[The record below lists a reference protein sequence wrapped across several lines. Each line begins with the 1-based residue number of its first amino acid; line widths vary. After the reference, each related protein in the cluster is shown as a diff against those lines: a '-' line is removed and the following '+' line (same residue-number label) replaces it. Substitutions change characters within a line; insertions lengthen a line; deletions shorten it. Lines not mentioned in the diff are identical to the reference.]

1 MDDPYCDDDPFGGDD
16 AFLAAVDIDAMVS
29 AGAGAAGGDRGG
41 GGGGGSGGGGGAG
54 GEEKSFSSAAANE
67 DPYGGHDPNHDPF
80 DDDDADPF
88 ASKGDAAL
96 ASVDLDDPYGASG
109 MGGMGS
115 SSSAPRALTP
125 LLRSPPTNEEMRGTL
140 SHFYGHPDFRE
151 GQTDVL
157 SAVFE
162 GRDVAVFWATG
173 SGKSLMYQ
181 LPALHSGKTVLVVS
195 PLISLMQDQV
205 VQLNNTAGSRGT
217 GAGGGAGGGRS
228 YPRGLACF
236 LGRWETRAPLVLYS
250 VQL

>member
-1 MDDPYCDDDPFGGDD
+1 MDDPYGDDDPFGGDD

-29 AGAGAAGGDRGG
+29 AGAGAAGGARGG
-41 GGGGGSGGGGGAG
+41 GGSGGSGGGGGG

-96 ASVDLDDPYGASG
+96 ATVDLDDPYGASG
-109 MGGMGS
+109 MGGVGGVGGMGSS

-151 GQTDVL
+151 GQTEVL

-217 GAGGGAGGGRS
+217 GAGGAGGGAGGGRS

-236 LGRWETRAPLVLYS
+236 LGR
-250 VQL
+250 